1 VDRQCRT
8 ANIFHMEQALGLNLP
23 QGYLRTGQILQ
34 LLGKD
39 ETALGIYEYGL
50 KHVPPGDENMK
61 VHSAVLVCLIVV
73 LTFIHS

>member
-1 VDRQCRT
+1 
-8 ANIFHMEQALGLNLP
+8 MEQALGLNLP
-23 QGYLRTGQILQ
+23 QGYLRTGQVLQ

-39 ETALGIYEYGL
+39 ETALGTYEYGL

-61 VHSAVLVCLIVV
+61 VLSAVLVCLIVV